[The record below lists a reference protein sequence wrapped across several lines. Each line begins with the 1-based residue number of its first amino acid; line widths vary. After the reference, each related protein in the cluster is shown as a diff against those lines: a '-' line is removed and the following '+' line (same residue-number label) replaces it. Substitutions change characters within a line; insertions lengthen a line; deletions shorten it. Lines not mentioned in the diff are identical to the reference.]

1 MINRNTSKDDLFAK
15 RVAPSDFA
23 FDEKVAN
30 VFDDMILRSVP
41 GYKTIVE
48 MIGVFAERYHQPGSK
63 IYDLGCSLGGA
74 TFEVN
79 KQLQGKD
86 FSLVA
91 VDKSRAMIER
101 LTQRK
106 IKLGAYTDAINIRC
120 EDISETRVEN
130 ASVVILNFTLQFLPI
145 AFRKELI
152 TRIYDGLLPGGVL
165 VMSEKIVFRDENLN
179 HLFIDMYHKY
189 KESNGYS
196 KLEISQKR
204 IALEDVLIPESIDT
218 HRNRVATSGFKSF
231 NVWFQCLNFA
241 SMLSI
246 K

>member
-1 MINRNTSKDDLFAK
+1 MVNRNTSKDNLFAK
-15 RVAPSDFA
+15 RVPPSDFV

-48 MIGVFAERYHQPGSK
+48 MIGVFAERYYRPKTK

-74 TFEVN
+74 TFEIN
-79 KQLQGKD
+79 KRLQGED

-91 VDKSRAMIER
+91 VDKSRAMIEK
-101 LTQRK
+101 LEQKK
-106 IKLGAYTDAINIRC
+106 IKLSACTDAINIRC

-130 ASVVILNFTLQFLPI
+130 ASLVILNFTLQFLPI
-145 AFRKELI
+145 ALRQELI

-165 VMSEKIVFRDENLN
+165 VMSEKIVFQDEQLN
-179 HLFIDMYHKY
+179 QLFIDMYHKY

-204 IALEDVLIPESIDT
+204 LALEDVLIPESIDT
-218 HRNRVATSGFKSF
+218 HRNRLASSGFKYF